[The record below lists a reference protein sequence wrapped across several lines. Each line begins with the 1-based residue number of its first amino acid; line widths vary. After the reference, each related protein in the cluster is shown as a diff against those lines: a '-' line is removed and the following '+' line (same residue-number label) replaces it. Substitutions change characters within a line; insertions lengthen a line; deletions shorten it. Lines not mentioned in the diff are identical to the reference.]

1 MRISIERSSRS
12 SASILALLRICSRA
26 SISYLKTLY
35 GKNWRSNRAVLFLD
49 PFGMQIPWSTIEA
62 IAHTEAIDLWYLF
75 PLGVAMVSRGIICC
89 SYSVGNGYVARDLKY
104 KS

>member
-1 MRISIERSSRS
+1 
-12 SASILALLRICSRA
+12 
-26 SISYLKTLY
+26 
-35 GKNWRSNRAVLFLD
+35 
-49 PFGMQIPWSTIEA
+49 MQIPWSTIEA

-75 PLGVAMVSRGIICC
+75 PLGVAMVSKGIICC